1 MYLEN
6 LNNVE
11 IKGTAVAFPEDLG
24 KWITNEDIY
33 KQKYG
38 SDWQNKLL
46 DLGIDKNYIEDK
58 WGFSKR
64 FWVHTPGHVLTE
76 NEPTSVDMMAHAI
89 KNALHEAELLP
100 EDIDLLISVTTTSP
114 RYTSSTATFVG
125 GQLGMKCAS
134 FEMKTGCA
142 SNIYAM
148 TLGFLALQ
156 SGLRNVLIV
165 SAETFSKIA
174 DFNTNQIFAAGD
186 AAAAV
191 VLSREEKNGSKLLLS
206 YLDSDGH
213 YASMYGVQGALPP
226 TEKAIKN
233 NEYLMLMA
241 PKATAY
247 MNQIWEWLPDKLY
260 RHAKITAD
268 DIDCFIPH
276 QSTKKTVLLATE
288 KANMPEEKVV
298 NIVSEYANCGAVSSL
313 LALHKSLKTG
323 KLKKDDLL
331 MMAVVGGGISWGGL
345 LLRV

>member
-1 MYLEN
+1 MS
-6 LNNVE
+6 NVE
-11 IKGTAVAFPEDLG
+11 IKGIATAFPEELG
-24 KWITNEDIY
+24 KWVSNEDIY
-33 KQKYG
+33 NLKYG
-38 SDWQNKLL
+38 ADWKTKLL
-46 DLGIDKNYIEDK
+46 DIGIDKNYIEDK

-76 NEPTSVDMMAHAI
+76 NEATSVDMMYHAI
-89 KNALHEAELLP
+89 KNALHDAELLP

-114 RYTSSTATFVG
+114 RYTSSTATYVG

-142 SNIYAM
+142 SNLYAM
-148 TLGFLALQ
+148 TLGFLSLQ
-156 SGLRNVLIV
+156 SGLKNVLIV

-174 DFNTNQIFAAGD
+174 DFNTNQVFAGGD

-191 VLSREEKNGSKLLLS
+191 VLSRVEKNGSKLLLS

-260 RHAKITAD
+260 RHANIKPED
-268 DIDCFIPH
+268 VDCFIPH

-288 KANMPEEKVV
+288 KANIPTEKVV
-298 NIVSEYANCGAVSSL
+298 NVVSEYANCGAVSSL
-313 LALHKSLKTG
+313 LALHKAIKSETI
-323 KLKKDDLL
+323 KKDDLL
-331 MMAVVGGGISWGGL
+331 MMSVVGGGISWGGL
-345 LLRV
+345 LIRV